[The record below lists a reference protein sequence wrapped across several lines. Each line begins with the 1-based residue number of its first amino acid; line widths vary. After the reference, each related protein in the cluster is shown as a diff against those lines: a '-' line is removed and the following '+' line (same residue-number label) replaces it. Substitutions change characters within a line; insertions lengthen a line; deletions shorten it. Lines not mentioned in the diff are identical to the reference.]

1 MEEAPPNFGAELKD
15 AFKPVN
21 AWVANGIN
29 WITDVEE
36 FYRERAVI
44 EKEYASK
51 LSLLAKRYFEK
62 KSKKTAGLSVGD
74 SPLMTPGSLESAS
87 MTTWNSLLTTTE
99 ITSQEHDKLANDM
112 VSKCAETLKI
122 LNTRYEAFRLQH
134 EKFEKRL
141 VTDRDAQYAELRK
154 TKASYDATCKE
165 LEGKRV
171 KVEKAFDH
179 GRPKAQKG
187 YDQQMAEMNNVKNTY
202 LITLNVTNA
211 IKEKYYHSDIPD
223 VLVSLQDLNETRVQ
237 AMNTVW
243 KLSCNMESA
252 SRIRC
257 SDHMKTLAA
266 EVERNLPHLDSLM
279 FIAHNQPQSGW
290 NEPPDY
296 FFEPSPIWHD
306 TDDIVVND
314 AAKVWLQNKIA
325 KSQTGLVSYRTEV
338 EKRRKDV
345 ESMRGKREKARG
357 SSETQAGRTTA
368 EEMDILRNL
377 LNGQEELAA
386 VDSKRVALE
395 VEVDTVRQACGD
407 IDKNAHTHKFKS
419 ASFKIP
425 TSCDLC
431 HEKIWGLS
439 AKGMTCKDCGFNCHA
454 NCEMKVAANCPGP
467 LDKTAKKALK
477 DVRQNKTMSVISL
490 DKMSELPASNGSSH
504 GVNRSNTVTS
514 VSTTS
519 TAATSAASS
528 STPTPVSAALDRS
541 GTVKSPA
548 TVKSAATASAASS
561 TGKAPARRVLAPP
574 PKMYIAELPADDI
587 KADGPKAKML
597 YGYTAAGDGEI
608 SVGEGKEVVVVDP
621 DDGGWT
627 KVRNGLVEGLVPT
640 SYIEAIAAS
649 PKVSTPSS
657 MTPDSRRDSMIGKK
671 KGPTVAPKRGAKKLV
686 HVQAVY
692 DYTARTGDEF
702 DMTEGDKFV
711 LIAEDDGSGW
721 AEVEKNGIKK
731 MVPANYVEKV

>member
-21 AWVANGIN
+21 AWVTNGIS
-29 WITDVEE
+29 WMTDVEE
-36 FYRERAVI
+36 FYRERSVI
-44 EKEYASK
+44 EKEYAAK
-51 LSLLAKRYFEK
+51 LSQLAKRFFEK
-62 KSKKTAGLSVGD
+62 KAKKTASLSVGD
-74 SPLMTPGSLESAS
+74 TPLMTPGSLESAS

-99 ITSQEHDKLANDM
+99 ITSQEHDKLATEM
-112 VSKCAETLKI
+112 VAKCAETLRV
-122 LNTRYEAFRLQH
+122 LNSRYESFRIQH
-134 EKFEKRL
+134 EKFEKHL
-141 VTDRDAQYAELRK
+141 TTDRDAQYSELRK

-179 GRPKAQKG
+179 GRPKAQKS
-187 YDQQMAEMNNVKNTY
+187 YEAQMAEMHNIKNTY

-211 IKEKYYHSDIPD
+211 IKEKYYHGDIPD
-223 VLVSLQDLNETRVQ
+223 VLSSLQDLNETRVQ

-243 KLSCNMESA
+243 KLSCDMESA

-257 SDHMKTLAA
+257 SDHMKNLAA

-279 FIAHNQPQSGW
+279 FIAHNQPQDGW
-290 NEPPDY
+290 REPPDFY
-296 FFEPSPIWHD
+296 FEPSPIWHD
-306 TDDIVVND
+306 TDDIVVDD
-314 AAKVWLQNKIA
+314 AAKVWLQNKIS

-345 ESMRGKREKARG
+345 DSMRAKREKVRG
-357 SSETQAGRTTA
+357 SSENAEGRTTA
-368 EEMDILRNL
+368 EEMEILRNL

-386 VDSKRVALE
+386 VDMKRVALE

-407 IDKNAHTHKFKS
+407 IDKNAHSHKFKS

-454 NCEMKVAANCPGP
+454 NCEMKVPANCPGP
-467 LDKTAKKALK
+467 LDKSAKKALK
-477 DVRQNKTMSVISL
+477 DVRQSKAGSISISS
-490 DKMSELPASNGSSH
+490 DKLSELSTPASNGSSSH
-504 GVNRSNTVTS
+504 GMNRSNTVTS

-519 TAATSAASS
+519 TAN
-528 STPTPVSAALDRS
+528 LDRS
-541 GTVKSPA
+541 A
-548 TVKSAATASAASS
+548 TVKSTATTSTAASS
-561 TGKAPARRVLAPP
+561 TTKAAPTRRVLAPP
-574 PKMYIAELPADDI
+574 PTKYIAELPAAEV
-587 KADGPKAKML
+587 KPDGPKGKML
-597 YGYTAAGDGEI
+597 YGYTATGDGEI
-608 SVGEGKEVVVVDP
+608 SVGEGKEVVIVEP

-627 KVRNGLVEGLVPT
+627 KIRNGLAEGVVPT
-640 SYIEAIAAS
+640 SYIEQLSASSPSKAAS
-649 PKVSTPSS
+649 SPISA
-657 MTPDSRRDSMIGKK
+657 TPDSRRESIIGKK
-671 KGPTVAPKRGAKKLV
+671 KGPVVAPKRGAKRLV

-692 DYTARTGDEF
+692 DYKARTDDEF
-702 DMTEGDKFV
+702 DMAEGDKFV

-721 AEVEKNGIKK
+721 AEVEKNGVKK
-731 MVPANYVEKV
+731 MVPANYVEKA